1 MRSAGTPE
9 LKHFMLI
16 PRMPVPESSMTTTEK
31 LGKRVRTYRE
41 RLGLSREDLARNAGL
56 DLQVVADIED
66 GRIYPPLGII
76 VKFSRALGQ
85 KVSTFMDDQFQK
97 DPLVIRCAS
106 RLEEDAPHAGMGSKY
121 HYFPLGKG
129 KTDRHMEP
137 FFIRIDESGEE
148 DLSSHEGEEFIIVV
162 SGRITLRYG
171 QERHVLET
179 GDSMYYNSIVPHC
192 LKAEDGPAEIYAVM
206 YVPV

>member
-1 MRSAGTPE
+1 
-9 LKHFMLI
+9 
-16 PRMPVPESSMTTTEK
+16 MTNHDK

-41 RLGLSREDLARNAGL
+41 RLGLTQEELAVNAGL
-56 DLQVVADIED
+56 ELNVIKSTED
-66 GRIYPPLGII
+66 GDIYPPLGII
-76 VKFSRALGQ
+76 IKISRALGQ

-97 DPLVIRCAS
+97 DPLIIKCSERA
-106 RLEEDAPHAGMGSKY
+106 EEDAPHAGMGSKY

-137 FFIRIDESGEE
+137 LFIRLDAGIKE

-162 SGRITLRYG
+162 SGKIKLRYG
-171 QERHVLET
+171 QETHILEK
-179 GDSMYYNSIVPHC
+179 GDSLYYNSIVPHY
-192 LKAEDGPAEIYAVM
+192 LVADGGPAEIYAVL